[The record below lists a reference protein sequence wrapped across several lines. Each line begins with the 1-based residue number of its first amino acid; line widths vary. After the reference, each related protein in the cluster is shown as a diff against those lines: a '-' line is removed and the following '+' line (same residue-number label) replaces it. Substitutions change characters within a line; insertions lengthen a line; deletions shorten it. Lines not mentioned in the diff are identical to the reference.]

1 MHFMAVL
8 KVLILLWLANGSPVV
23 VKWILGEKLNWPLDG
38 GWKFFDGRPLF
49 GASKTLRGIAAA
61 VLVTSFAA
69 PLLGLGMEVGAM
81 VAVLAMAGDLFSSF
95 IKRRLG
101 LPPSSRAVGL
111 DQVPESLFPLLACSN
126 LLSLTIVDVAVG
138 TAVFFV
144 GAVLLSRLFFRLH
157 LRDRP
162 Y

>member
-8 KVLILLWLANGSPVV
+8 KVLILLGLANGSPVV
-23 VKWILGEKLNWPLDG
+23 VKRILGEKLNWPLDG

-69 PLLGLGMEVGAM
+69 PLLGLGMEVGAI

-101 LPPSSRAVGL
+101 LPASSRAVGL

-144 GAVLLSRLFFRLH
+144 GAVLLSRLFFWLH